1 MKDTKQSISHFLLLN
16 FITWISEFQLLF
28 TLSLWSKCFRLTI
41 QVKPLQQCVDLG
53 LFVCRHSY
61 KIKVGLFRE
70 FLFLELTVSIGCY
83 EN

>member
-16 FITWISEFQLLF
+16 FIMWISEVQLLF
-28 TLSLWSKCFRLTI
+28 TVSLWSKCFRLTI
-41 QVKPLQQCVDLG
+41 QVKPFQQCVDLG

-61 KIKVGLFRE
+61 KIIFGLFRE